1 MKNLFKKKTPKI
13 KARFGMVP
21 DAEDPKTAYC
31 EMPDNLRLIFR
42 EGKYVGWYTP
52 ELVEVLN

>member
-1 MKNLFKKKTPKI
+1 MSLFKKKDRIHAK
-13 KARFGMVP
+13 FDMVT

-31 EMPDNLRLIFR
+31 ETPDNLRLIFR

-52 ELVEVLN
+52 ELMEVLN